1 MNFIHCIVVIKIPDT
16 DEFFYHFVLILF
28 LQFFGFVAMC
38 AYAYDA
44 FLKYQMY
51 NMVVT
56 NVVTRT
62 TTVTVA

>member
-1 MNFIHCIVVIKIPDT
+1 MTGMAEKSSFI
-16 DEFFYHFVLILF
+16 LLF
-28 LQFFGFVAMC
+28 LCVFFFLFNSQFFGFVAMC

-51 NMVVT
+51 NTVVT
-56 NVVTRT
+56 NVITRT